1 MIETSKHDTPIN
13 RASIAQFDI
22 NEAQQFI
29 ERIRERRFNA
39 YKLYQLGLRA
49 KEEKQ
54 HGKTMEALD
63 KRLEQFSKTLQ
74 TLDNG
79 INKLEKYALEIQG
92 YMIAIGE
99 YDIKKKAQLS

>member
-63 KRLEQFSKTLQ
+63 KRLEQFIKPLRKRWSIDRSSYHRHIDSLNQ
-74 TLDNG
+74 FPV
-79 INKLEKYALEIQG
+79 IQPC
-92 YMIAIGE
+92 
-99 YDIKKKAQLS
+99 